1 MGSRCDM
8 TYAALREFL
17 EDANVALLPACNWVP
32 TGERSRSQADTAT
45 TESGSLSFLPLFQT
59 CTVKGQPTP
68 EGSQEKEK

>member
-1 MGSRCDM
+1 M

-32 TGERSRSQADTAT
+32 TGERSGSQAHIAT
-45 TESGSLSFLPLFQT
+45 TESGSLNFLPLFQT